1 MGGISMGRENH
12 VGARERCIVSA
23 KFRNVCEKRETCVET
38 CVETCLET
46 CLVAQTRLARKVCD
60 GELIAAEAD
69 CLVAPDDP
77 SIRER

>member
-1 MGGISMGRENH
+1 MGK
-12 VGARERCIVSA
+12 AC
-23 KFRNVCEKRETCVET
+23 ETCIET
-38 CVETCLET
+38 CLVAQTCLET

>member
-1 MGGISMGRENH
+1 MGK
-12 VGARERCIVSA
+12 AC
-23 KFRNVCEKRETCVET
+23 ETCLET
-38 CVETCLET
+38 CLVAQTCLET

>member
-1 MGGISMGRENH
+1 M
-12 VGARERCIVSA
+12 ERCIVSA

-38 CVETCLET
+38 CVETCLETCLKTCLGTCLET